1 MTPDKVIEWASEATE
16 YANKKAGDVF
26 HPMYARDWSADYN
39 TRFAQLARADKQ
51 EQCAKVCASR
61 DMGDGSREDQEARRC
76 ESAIRALKD

>member
-1 MTPDKVIEWASEATE
+1 MTPDKVIEWLGQAIV
-16 YANKKAGDVF
+16 YACTQYDQFEQPQLWLNAK
-26 HPMYARDWSADYN
+26 H

>member
-1 MTPDKVIEWASEATE
+1 MTPDKVIEWAREATE

-51 EQCAKVCASR
+51 EQCAKASEEYPH
-61 DMGDGSREDQEARRC
+61 GNVLKHNIAT
-76 ESAIRALKD
+76 AIRALKD

>member
-1 MTPDKVIEWASEATE
+1 MTPDKVIEWARDVGATMWTNG
-16 YANKKAGDVF
+16 AACSFNF
-26 HPMYARDWSADYN
+26 TPSQIARLIE
-39 TRFAQLARADKQ
+39 LARADKQ

>member
-1 MTPDKVIEWASEATE
+1 MTPDKVIEWAREA
-16 YANKKAGDVF
+16 GWCCPDDVDKSWLL
-26 HPMYARDWSADYN
+26 RQ

-51 EQCAKVCASR
+51 EQCAKVCAAR